1 MAARRRPAGAGRGR
15 MPGWAL
21 LLLGLVL
28 GVATVLITQL
38 VLKRH
43 GAGDGLAGLF
53 SSRPAEKP
61 AKKSPEPAAATA
73 TRSPKFDFYTVLP
86 ETETVLSDRRRA
98 DRTKP
103 AKAEAG
109 VSYVLQAGSFATF
122 ADADQLKARL
132 ALTGLVA
139 QIEKVTIEGRGEF
152 HRVRLGPY
160 ARLQELDAADQQLRN
175 AGVRA
180 LRLKVKKPGA

>member
-61 AKKSPEPAAATA
+61 AKKVAEPPTA
-73 TRSPKFDFYTVLP
+73 PAPKAPKFDFYTVLP
-86 ETETVLSDRRRA
+86 ETETVLSDRRRP

-103 AKAEAG
+103 AKTETG

-139 QIEKVTIEGRGEF
+139 QIEKVTIDGRGEF

-160 ARLQELDAADQQLRN
+160 ARLQELDAADQQLRH

-180 LRLKVKKPGA
+180 LRLKVKKTGA

>member
-1 MAARRRPAGAGRGR
+1 MAARRRPAGAARGR

-61 AKKSPEPAAATA
+61 AKKAVEPAAASPKA
-73 TRSPKFDFYTVLP
+73 PKFDFYTVLP

-98 DRTKP
+98 DRAKP
-103 AKAEAG
+103 AAEAG

-132 ALTGLVA
+132 ALNGLVA

-160 ARLQELDAADQQLRN
+160 ARLNELDAADQQLRQ

-180 LRLKVKKPGA
+180 LRLKVKKAGA